1 LNRSVGNQELFGFSR
16 ALAYVEL
23 AKVRMTIMVAAVAAV
38 GFYIAHS
45 HPLAIGCLPPLI
57 AAVVGTALVTIGAG
71 AVNQVLERRLDARM
85 YRTAIRPIPTGRL
98 SVDQAL
104 RFAVMTT
111 LAGLAVLAFS
121 ATPVSA
127 VVAMVSW
134 VTYTLVYTPLK
145 KLTPLSVV
153 VGAVPG
159 ALPVVIGWTAA
170 TGTLDAKAF
179 LPFFIIFMWQIP
191 HFQAIA
197 WLYRDDYARA
207 GYPVL
212 PVIEPSGRR
221 AIIQMILFC
230 VILIPISLLPTV
242 FGLVGQY
249 YYVGA
254 LVMGC
259 VLLAFGF
266 EVARLRT
273 RASARQMLMASLAY
287 LPLLFILMTIDKNPM

>member
-1 LNRSVGNQELFGFSR
+1 LNHSVGNQELFDSSR
-16 ALAYVEL
+16 TQAYVEL
-23 AKVRMTIMVAAVAAV
+23 AKLRMTIMVAAVAAV
-38 GFYIAHS
+38 GFYIA
-45 HPLAIGCLPPLI
+45 PGQPFTTACIPTLV
-57 AAVVGTALVTIGAG
+57 AAVVGTALVAIGAG
-71 AVNQVLERRLDARM
+71 AVNQILERHLDALM
-85 YRTAIRPIPTGRL
+85 YRTATRPIPTGRL
-98 SVDQAL
+98 SVNQAL
-104 RFAVMTT
+104 RFAVIMT
-111 LAGLAVLAFS
+111 LAGLAVLALS
-121 ATPVSA
+121 ATLVSA
-127 VVAMVSW
+127 AVALVSW
-134 VTYTLVYTPLK
+134 LTYTLVYTPLK

-153 VGAVPG
+153 AGAVPG

-170 TGTLDAKAF
+170 TGMLDAKAF

-212 PVIEPSGRR
+212 PVIEPSGKR
-221 AIIQMILFC
+221 AIVQMILFC

-242 FGLVGQY
+242 FGLVGHY

-273 RASARQMLMASLAY
+273 RASARQMLGASLAY
-287 LPLLFILMTIDKNPM
+287 LPLLFILMTIDKMPV